1 MDRTNPEIFKSN
13 PIRGVD
19 VSLPDTDP
27 FLTVDESCELLKIGR
42 NAMYSLLRSGAIRAF
57 RNGRVWRIP
66 REGGIG
72 RETQDIWG
80 ETFDAGPGT
89 DGIVAVRHVPFYSMC
104 EHHLVPFFGEV
115 NIAYLPAPCGVAGFS
130 KFTKLVEIISHR
142 PQIQE
147 RMTGEIAE
155 AIAADLRAQ
164 GVLVTVEAQ
173 QLCMTMRGDLAHG
186 TRTVT
191 SFSTGR
197 FREDAALRQQAWN
210 LLGKENK

>member
-1 MDRTNPEIFKSN
+1 MGMNEKAARAMREFLEALGIDLKAAGMEKTPERVAI
-13 PIRGVD
+13 
-19 VSLPDTDP
+19 
-27 FLTVDESCELLKIGR
+27 
-42 NAMYSLLRSGAIRAF
+42 MYGMLF
-57 RNGRVWRIP
+57 D
-66 REGGIG
+66 GIG
-72 RETQDIWG
+72 QETRDIWG